1 MPRPVLL
8 IAGGS
13 RGIGAATA
21 RLAAEQSYDVAVNYN
36 ANANAAASVVAS
48 VKDAGGKAVAIQGHM
63 GLEADIERVFDTA
76 ARELGP
82 LTHFVH
88 SAGINGQY
96 SRLDEASAD
105 KMREVLE
112 VDTLGA
118 LLCLRACIRRMSTKH
133 GGKGGAVVMLSSMAA
148 SIGGANECIWYAAA
162 KGGVHAITQSMAE
175 ELEDCGVRVNCVAP
189 GGIDVGQRVIPRN
202 PAALS
207 DAEQEWKRVPRH
219 SGLSHATASSSVNL
233 RPSGAGVN
241 ILIRYV
247 TRASD
252 RLKVRNRLNERVID
266 VLHKPHVVISTSQ
279 PSKLTAAV
287 LAAGDHPDYDSR
299 DKRHSMYT

>member
-21 RLAAEQSYDVAVNYN
+21 RLAAGQGYDVAVNYN
-36 ANANAAASVVAS
+36 SNASAAAGVVAA

-63 GLEADIERVFDTA
+63 GREEDIERVFDTA

-88 SAGINGQY
+88 SSGINGQY

-118 LLCLRACIRRMSTKH
+118 LLCLRASIRRMSTKH
-133 GGKGGAVVMLSSMAA
+133 GGKGGSVVMLSSMAA
-148 SIGGANECIWYAAA
+148 TIGGANECIWYAAA
-162 KGGVHAITQSMAE
+162 KGGVDSMVIGASREVAKEGMRINAVSPGVIDTDIQPPGRVERVTPMLPMGRPGQADEVAEAI
-175 ELEDCGVRVNCVAP
+175 LFL
-189 GGIDVGQRVIPRN
+189 
-202 PAALS
+202 LS
-207 DAEQEWKRVPRH
+207 DA
-219 SGLSHATASSSVNL
+219 ASYINGANL
-233 RPSGAGVN
+233 RVSGA
-241 ILIRYV
+241 R
-247 TRASD
+247 
-252 RLKVRNRLNERVID
+252 
-266 VLHKPHVVISTSQ
+266 
-279 PSKLTAAV
+279 
-287 LAAGDHPDYDSR
+287 
-299 DKRHSMYT
+299 